1 MNVID
6 FHPDDLLDR
15 EIKGTLSQ
23 QESRRLRD
31 HLDRCMQCRLELQLR
46 ADFEEELGTGD
57 EARTVQT
64 FVAGALRAAGGQR
77 PSRPGVWTRRL
88 VVLLAASIVLATG
101 LAAADIEIASR
112 AWTVTREKIARVF
125 GSTLSGPTPE
135 TAMPKDAPL
144 TPQITLPPAAFAF
157 EKDDSSAVGA
167 PLDAVLAAL
176 PEFSRVSSES
186 PKPAA
191 PGVGAI
197 HRPTAER
204 ARTTERPRAEPST
217 ELDGAMTRTRVSDSP
232 SALLDRAGASRRQGN
247 LLEAAGL
254 YRDLQA
260 RFPGSAE
267 ARLSIAIVAR
277 MQLDLGENA
286 AAVSGFEA
294 YLDAGDRALREEAMA
309 GRAIALGRLGRTTE
323 ELDAWR
329 RLVRAYPNSGYAK
342 VARKRIGQD
351 FR

>member
-1 MNVID
+1 
-6 FHPDDLLDR
+6 
-15 EIKGTLSQ
+15 
-23 QESRRLRD
+23 
-31 HLDRCMQCRLELQLR
+31 
-46 ADFEEELGTGD
+46 
-57 EARTVQT
+57 
-64 FVAGALRAAGGQR
+64 
-77 PSRPGVWTRRL
+77 L

-112 AWTVTREKIARVF
+112 AWTATREKIARVF
-125 GSTLSGPTPE
+125 GSTLPGPTPE
-135 TAMPKDAPL
+135 AAMPNDAPL
-144 TPQITLPPAAFAF
+144 TPPITLPPPITSFDRDTPRGVA
-157 EKDDSSAVGA
+157 A
-167 PLDAVLAAL
+167 PLDGLFPGL
-176 PEFSRVSSES
+176 PGSSSVSSES
-186 PKPAA
+186 PKASAA
-191 PGVGAI
+191 GALAI

-204 ARTTERPRAEPST
+204 ARTTERSRAEPST
-217 ELDGAMTRTRVSDSP
+217 EPDGAMTRARVSDSP

-254 YRDLQA
+254 YRDLQS

-294 YLDAGDRALREEAMA
+294 YLDVGDRALREEAMA
-309 GRAIALGRLGRTTE
+309 GRAIALGRLGRTE

-342 VARKRIGQD
+342 IARKRLGQD
-351 FR
+351 FP